1 MVGGLTKASG
11 RAAVAA
17 GLGMM
22 LGGFAM
28 SASPA
33 KAADLGG
40 DCCADLEE
48 RVAELEA
55 TTVRK
60 GNKKVSVTISGWV
73 TKRGSWWDDGH
84 EENFYIGDRDN
95 TLSSHVNISGSAQI
109 APGWSGGYTMQVEV
123 PGTSATVGF
132 CENQFND
139 NCVLFGSVNTLLSY
153 MWVKSDN
160 WGTLNWGQL
169 RQATDNL
176 LVLRD
181 LSGTPIESNAVLY
194 DGVGM
199 LIRPKGTKNS
209 NDLASE
215 FTWGAVTTCLAG
227 GGGIGADCNGY
238 PANNFRYDSPTF
250 AGFSISTSY
259 GEDDMWDIAL
269 KYNADWERVRIQAA
283 VAWTEETDE
292 GCSAPGKSGCTNV
305 GFLGGGGTPF
315 QGYRKDAS
323 IFQVGGSVMHVPS
336 GLFFYGLYQKEQN
349 NGTQY
354 KSINFTTGN
363 IVDNNVNENDA
374 WYVKTGIRRTFMPM
388 GHTVI
393 FGEWAEYKNQFMGI
407 CGLPGDDNFGSSN
420 GNTFCETYIPTGVVT
435 QGSSKGA
442 ALVTDSLV
450 TSSEVQRWGVGVVQ
464 EIDAAAMHL
473 FVRWQHLDL
482 ELNGINLG
490 TTCVGNS
497 SGFCSS
503 NGRFG
508 QALQTNWEGLDIF
521 QIGGVIFF

>member
-1 MVGGLTKASG
+1 MVRELTKASS
-11 RAAVAA
+11 RAAIAA
-17 GLGMM
+17 GLGMIIF
-22 LGGFAM
+22 GFAI

-60 GNKKVSVTISGWV
+60 GNKKVSVTLSGWV

-95 TLSSHVNISGSAQI
+95 TLSSHFNISGSAQI
-109 APGWSGGYTMQVEV
+109 APGWTSGYTIQVEA
-123 PGTSATVGF
+123 PGNSATVGF

-139 NCVLFGSVNTLLSY
+139 NCVLFGSLNTLLSY
-153 MWVKSDN
+153 MWIKSDN
-160 WGTLNWGQL
+160 WGTINWGQL

-199 LIRPKGTKNS
+199 LIRAKGAKNS

-215 FTWGAVTTCLAG
+215 FSWGAVTTCLTG

-238 PANNFRYDSPTF
+238 PANNFRYDSPGW
-250 AGFSISTSY
+250 AGFSVSTSY
-259 GEDDMWDIAL
+259 GEDDMWDVAL
-269 KYNADWERVRIQAA
+269 KYNLDGEIWKAQAA
-283 VAWTEETDE
+283 IAWTSETDE

-315 QGYRKDAS
+315 QGYRKDTGL
-323 IFQVGGSVMHVPS
+323 FQVGGSVMHAPS
-336 GLFFYGLYQKEQN
+336 GLFFYGLYQHEQN
-349 NGTQY
+349 DGTQF
-354 KSINFTTGN
+354 KTINFNTGK
-363 IVDNNVNENDA
+363 IVDSNVNENDA
-374 WYVKTGIRRTFMPM
+374 FYVKTGIRRAFTPL

-393 FGEWAEYKNQFMGI
+393 FGEWADYKNQFMGI
-407 CGLPGDDNFGSSN
+407 CGLPGGDHFGSSS
-420 GNTFCETYIPTGVVT
+420 GNTFCEAYIPTGVVT
-435 QGSSKGA
+435 SGSSKGV

-450 TSSEVQRWGVGVVQ
+450 TGSDVQRWGVAVVQ
-464 EIDAAAMHL
+464 EIDSASMHV
-473 FVRWQHLDL
+473 FGRWQRLELD
-482 ELNGINLG
+482 LNGINLG
-490 TTCVGNS
+490 TTCVGSS
-497 SGFCSS
+497 SGSCSG
-503 NGRFG
+503 NGKSG
-508 QALQTNWEGLDIF
+508 KALQTSWDALDIF
-521 QIGGVIFF
+521 QLGGVIFF